1 MIKRL
6 RHSVAVAMLGAGS
19 ALLLPL
25 DALAYSCM
33 SEFSQ
38 AQELVDKAQAL
49 VTTSTDSRV
58 LAMIAEARGIAE
70 AGMISH
76 KAASESHTG
85 EVGKFMHSDSVRKGK
100 WAQDLA
106 KEAIFLINGEIL

>member
-1 MIKRL
+1 MIISLRL
-6 RHSVAVAMLGAGS
+6 SAAVVLLATGS

-25 DALAYSCM
+25 PALAYSCM
-33 SEFSQ
+33 AEFSQ
-38 AQELVDKAQAL
+38 AQNLVDKAQAL
-49 VTTSTDSRV
+49 VAPGTDSRV

-76 KAASESHTG
+76 KEASEGHTG
-85 EVGKFMHSDSVRKGK
+85 EVGKYMHSDAVRKGK

>member
-1 MIKRL
+1 MRKTL
-6 RHSVAVAMLGAGS
+6 RHSAAVIILGAGS

-25 DALAYSCM
+25 NALAYSCM
-33 SEFSQ
+33 SEFSEAQHLVDQ
-38 AQELVDKAQAL
+38 AQVLVAPD
-49 VTTSTDSRV
+49 TDSRV

-85 EVGKFMHSDSVRKGK
+85 EVGKYMHSDSVRKGK

-106 KEAIFLINGEIL
+106 KEAIFLMNGKIL